1 MGTPQIARLADSDAD
16 FERFNVVRNR
26 PVPREDTLRTNGSK
40 GSFEWWY
47 TDAAFEDGTT
57 VVVIFFAKNYFD
69 VSGPA
74 WPTVDFEVTNKNGE
88 RVNVFVQGE
97 KGRVVSSAKNV
108 CDVRIED
115 CFIRWQEDGS
125 YHVRYKDASITYDA
139 IMRPKVP
146 MWRPGSGYWLYGEG
160 KREKQFGWFVALPEA
175 IVDAT
180 LSMDGAMRTLSGG
193 HGYHDHNW
201 GNVSLDYIF
210 NHWYWGRAKV
220 GEYNVIIS
228 DMILHKRYGNKRLM
242 SFMCAQGD
250 AIVSDDSHITKAE
263 RSGTRI
269 HPKTGKFI
277 DDSIKIIQHVSDD
290 EEYVIS
296 FDRKYDIMHRS
307 LLEVVSPLKRKL
319 AQMVG
324 INPTYLRIG
333 GDVTLTVKKDG
344 KVETHTQEGLWEQ
357 YFTGS
362 NKYPTIEGV
371 TYKVDE

>member
-26 PVPREDTLRTNGSK
+26 PASREDTLRTNGSK

-97 KGRVVSSAKNV
+97 KGRVVSSAKNA

-250 AIVSDDSHITKAE
+250 AIVSDALISQKPSAAARVYIPKRVSSSMT
-263 RSGTRI
+263 RSKLSSMSPTMKSTSSASTANTTLCIAACSRW
-269 HPKTGKFI
+269 F
-277 DDSIKIIQHVSDD
+277 
-290 EEYVIS
+290 
-296 FDRKYDIMHRS
+296 
-307 LLEVVSPLKRKL
+307 LL
-319 AQMVG
+319 
-324 INPTYLRIG
+324 
-333 GDVTLTVKKDG
+333 
-344 KVETHTQEGLWEQ
+344 
-357 YFTGS
+357 
-362 NKYPTIEGV
+362 
-371 TYKVDE
+371 

>member
-1 MGTPQIARLADSDAD
+1 
-16 FERFNVVRNR
+16 
-26 PVPREDTLRTNGSK
+26 
-40 GSFEWWY
+40 
-47 TDAAFEDGTT
+47 
-57 VVVIFFAKNYFD
+57 
-69 VSGPA
+69 
-74 WPTVDFEVTNKNGE
+74 
-88 RVNVFVQGE
+88 
-97 KGRVVSSAKNV
+97 
-108 CDVRIED
+108 
-115 CFIRWQEDGS
+115 
-125 YHVRYKDASITYDA
+125 
-139 IMRPKVP
+139 
-146 MWRPGSGYWLYGEG
+146 
-160 KREKQFGWFVALPEA
+160 
-175 IVDAT
+175 
-180 LSMDGAMRTLSGG
+180 
-193 HGYHDHNW
+193 
-201 GNVSLDYIF
+201 
-210 NHWYWGRAKV
+210 
-220 GEYNVIIS
+220 
-228 DMILHKRYGNKRLM
+228 MILHKRYGNKRLM

-296 FDRKYDIMHRS
+296 LDRKYDIMYRS